1 MAGDSVLWT
10 IYNVQGLVEY
20 SLTMP
25 RNAVI
30 AAMHRD
36 SVWLLTSDDDGV
48 QVLSRYRVS
57 P

>member
-30 AAMHRD
+30 AAMDRD
-36 SVWLLTSDDDGV
+36 SVWWLTSDDDGV